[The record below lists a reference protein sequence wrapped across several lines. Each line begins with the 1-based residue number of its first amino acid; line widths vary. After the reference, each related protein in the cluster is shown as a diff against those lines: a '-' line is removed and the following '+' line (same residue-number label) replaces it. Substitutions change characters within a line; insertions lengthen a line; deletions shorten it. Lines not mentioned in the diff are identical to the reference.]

1 MARIAIAGFMHE
13 TNTFA
18 PVLTTYEHFEQA
30 EGFPGLT
37 QGAEMLSVFPPAN
50 IATGGFIK
58 QAQALGHDIAPVLW
72 CAAVPA
78 GYVTEDAYERIVG
91 MIIDGLLS
99 EVEKGAEAVY
109 LDLHGAMV
117 AQHQQ
122 DGEGELL
129 RRLRERIGDEMP
141 VVVSLDLHVN
151 ITELMVAHADA
162 LIGFRTYPHIDMAET
177 GKRSADHM
185 HMILTEARPQQARAF
200 RKLDFLGPLTGQ
212 CTMVDPSKSLYDLVA
227 AMQDGPVSTISYTP
241 GFHPADIL
249 ECGPAVVAYLSVFV
263 TIFTLI
269 PALYIW
275 RAPTIEELALVFV
288 TAGLATLGHLLMTQ
302 GFKVA
307 EMSAIQPIKFVQLVW
322 SALIGLAVFGEVP
335 EIFTW
340 IGAAII
346 VGSISY
352 IAHREAVARRKNT
365 VSDIRP

>member
-91 MIIDGLLS
+91 MIIDGLVT
-99 EVEKGAEAVY
+99 EVEKGAEAAS
-109 LDLHGAMV
+109 LDPHGAMV

-151 ITELMVAHADA
+151 ITELMVALADA

-185 HMILTEARPQQARAF
+185 HNDVNAAHERNHLVGKLRASLSSVQVSRYELHTHWQILR
-200 RKLDFLGPLTGQ
+200 
-212 CTMVDPSKSLYDLVA
+212 
-227 AMQDGPVSTISYTP
+227 
-241 GFHPADIL
+241 
-249 ECGPAVVAYLSVFV
+249 
-263 TIFTLI
+263 
-269 PALYIW
+269 
-275 RAPTIEELALVFV
+275 LA
-288 TAGLATLGHLLMTQ
+288 
-302 GFKVA
+302 
-307 EMSAIQPIKFVQLVW
+307 
-322 SALIGLAVFGEVP
+322 
-335 EIFTW
+335 
-340 IGAAII
+340 
-346 VGSISY
+346 
-352 IAHREAVARRKNT
+352 ARRCQ
-365 VSDIRP
+365 DIGTLP